1 MESAMKMN
9 WRSDIIESTYRELK
23 RPALHHITE
32 QSSLGNLQLT
42 VDKPVE
48 NGMIVLEKDEMITVV
63 GTCMKKVNSST
74 MKIKIVITTAGEM
87 GWLWPNETRKV

>member
-1 MESAMKMN
+1 MKMN

-23 RPALHHITE
+23 RPELHHITE
-32 QSSLGNLQLT
+32 LSNLGNLQLT

-48 NGMIVLEKDEMITVV
+48 NGMTVLECDELITMV

-74 MKIKIVITTAGEM
+74 MKIKIVITTEGEM

>member
-23 RPALHHITE
+23 RPALCFITE